1 MSLVRMRAS
10 SWLSLLL
17 LLCLAIPAAA
27 QVAVPPPPPP
37 PPPPGAGAKVNT
49 GTASIKGRVVAAD
62 TGRPLRRAQV
72 RVAAPELGGM
82 GKSAGTDPD
91 GHFDIADLPAGR
103 YTITVSR
110 GGYLRMQYGQRRFGD
125 SGAPLQVADGEVHDR
140 IDFALPR
147 ASTISGRVLDE
158 SGQPVG
164 AAAMYA
170 MQWQYFSGRRQLV
183 PIVGGIGTR
192 SDDTGH
198 YRLQGVPPGDYYV
211 MATARDTWAS
221 DEDPD
226 VTFGFS
232 PSFYPGVAAP
242 GEAQLVRVGV
252 GQDVESIDFSLVPVR
267 SATLSGIALGFD
279 GAPLASTTVALS
291 QEVRGPTSM
300 SMSMVGSTRTSGDG
314 SWKLERVLPG
324 EYTLRVSAPGAEGR
338 TESTTLPIF
347 VSGTDI
353 EGIVLAADPGL
364 IVSGEVEADQGLAL
378 PAGSLRVVV
387 SPLRPTSSSIA
398 LGADDGVVR
407 DDGSFSRRTHSGE
420 SMINVSSLPPGWAVK
435 TIEIDG
441 DDYAGRPVGLEGGRP
456 LSGVKIVLTDRFP
469 TLTGALT
476 DDRGNPAEGTV
487 VLFPQDDARWID
499 GTGAVRTA
507 RPDQSGVYRFS
518 AVRPGAYFIVALEYL
533 PPGQVN
539 DPEFLAKLQGDAERI
554 RAQEGQA
561 ATLNLRVR
569 R

>member
-1 MSLVRMRAS
+1 MRTCA
-10 SWLSLLL
+10 WLAFPLLLSL
-17 LLCLAIPAAA
+17 AAPADA
-27 QVAVPPPPPP
+27 QVGAGAPPAPPPPPLAP
-37 PPPPGAGAKVNT
+37 VAGATLNT

-91 GHFDIADLPAGR
+91 GYFEFTELPAGR
-103 YTITVSR
+103 YSINVTR
-110 GGYLRMQYGQRRFGD
+110 GGYLPMQLGQRRFGET
-125 SGAPLQVADGEVHDR
+125 GTPLQVAEGDVHDGVN
-140 IDFALPR
+140 FTLPR
-147 ASTISGRVLDE
+147 ASTISGRIVDE

-183 PIVGGIGTR
+183 PISGGIGTR
-192 SDDTGH
+192 SDDTGY

-211 MATARDTWAS
+211 MAASGETWAA

-232 PSFYPGVAAP
+232 PSYYPGVAGP

-252 GQDVESIDFSLVPVR
+252 GQDVASIDFSLVPVR
-267 SATLSGIALGFD
+267 SVTLSGIALGFD
-279 GAPLASTTVALS
+279 GAPLASTSVALS
-291 QEVRGPTSM
+291 QEVRGPNTM
-300 SMSMVGSTRTSGDG
+300 SMSMIGSARTSGDG
-314 SWKLERVLPG
+314 WWKLERVLPG
-324 EYTLRVSAPGAEGR
+324 EYTLRVSAPGADGR
-338 TESTTLPIF
+338 PESTTMPIY
-347 VSGTDI
+347 VSGADI
-353 EGIVLAADPGL
+353 EGIVLAVDPGL
-364 IVSGEVEADQGLAL
+364 VVAGEVEADQGLEL
-378 PAGSLRVVV
+378 PAGSLRVAVA
-387 SPLRPTSSSIA
+387 PLRSTSSSIA
-398 LGADDGVVR
+398 PGADDGVVR
-407 DDGSFSRRTHSGE
+407 DDGSFSRRSHSGQ
-420 SMINVSSLPPGWAVK
+420 SMITVSPLPPGWAIK
-435 TIEIDG
+435 AIEIDG
-441 DDYAGRPVGLEGGRP
+441 DNHAGRPVDLKGGRH
-456 LSGVKIVLTDRFP
+456 LHGVKIVLTNRFP
-469 TLTGALT
+469 TLTGTLT
-476 DDRGNPAEGTV
+476 DDRGNPAVGTV

-518 AVRPGAYFIVALEYL
+518 AVRPGTYFVVALEYL

-539 DPEFLAKLQGDAERI
+539 DPEFLAKLQGEAERI